1 MELLE
6 EQLFEKNASYIT
18 ALFCKQLM
26 ERERFSPTH
35 IYYIKIMDVIFDQLF
50 CDITQGEYSHDEDVL
65 NEALI
70 AGWVVVKGRE
80 KYQKNTFGHG
90 LIMLK
95 QSVIEKKLRRNTEYT
110 QHRHEAFKILQ
121 NAVGHRILE
130 EMLQELKIQKI

>member
-1 MELLE
+1 M
-6 EQLFEKNASYIT
+6 NN
-18 ALFCKQLM
+18 
-26 ERERFSPTH
+26 
-35 IYYIKIMDVIFDQLF
+35 
-50 CDITQGEYSHDEDVL
+50 TQGVSFKISSKNETFLLIFKHCVKCTFDCREYAHDEDVL

-95 QSVIEKKLRRNTEYT
+95 QSVIEEKLRRNTEYT

>member
-1 MELLE
+1 MPKFKCDVMLSNETFHLIFIHCE
-6 EQLFEKNASYIT
+6 MQRHINFREYAS
-18 ALFCKQLM
+18 
-26 ERERFSPTH
+26 
-35 IYYIKIMDVIFDQLF
+35 
-50 CDITQGEYSHDEDVL
+50 DENVL

-70 AGWVVVKGRE
+70 AGSVVVKGRE

-95 QSVIEKKLRRNTEYT
+95 QSVIEEKLRRNTEYT

-130 EMLQELKIQKI
+130 EMLQKLKIQKM

>member
-1 MELLE
+1 MLSNETFHLIFIHCEILWDINFRE
-6 EQLFEKNASYIT
+6 YAS
-18 ALFCKQLM
+18 
-26 ERERFSPTH
+26 
-35 IYYIKIMDVIFDQLF
+35 
-50 CDITQGEYSHDEDVL
+50 DENVL

-70 AGWVVVKGRE
+70 AGSVVVKGRE

-95 QSVIEKKLRRNTEYT
+95 QSVIEGKLRLTECT

-130 EMLQELKIQKI
+130 EMLQKLKIQKM